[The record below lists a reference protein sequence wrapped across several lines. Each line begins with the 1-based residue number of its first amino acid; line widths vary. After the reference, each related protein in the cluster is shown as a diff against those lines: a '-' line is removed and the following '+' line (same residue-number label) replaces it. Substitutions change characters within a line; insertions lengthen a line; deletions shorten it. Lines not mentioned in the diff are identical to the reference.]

1 MTKKM
6 STPLAL
12 GTLAEQIGFFIQYWG
27 FKKIH
32 GQLWTYIYLSSRPV
46 SAHELGK
53 KLGVSKALIS
63 LSMKDLVEYN
73 LIQQVE
79 SENKKTKLFVANPDV
94 FNVILNVLRQR
105 EAQMLQKIDKTFL
118 NLEKVCAENNPEDL
132 DPNRIEQLGQMISIA
147 NLLLQNLIDLKAVD
161 VSSLFSSEA
170 NT

>member
-1 MTKKM
+1 M

-79 SENKKTKLFVANPDV
+79 SENKKTKLFVANPEV

-132 DPNRIEQLGQMISIA
+132 DPKRIEQLGQMISIA
-147 NLLLQNLIDLKAVD
+147 NLLLQNLIDLKTVD